1 VPLLDPEERDAI
13 RQALGLDRAA
23 KPYRNHY
30 PAPGDDPVA
39 GRLAGRGLM
48 RRGAA
53 TPAGLVL
60 FQVTEAGARQVG
72 ASLPEAE
79 AGR

>member
-1 VPLLDPEERDAI
+1 MPLLDPDEGDAI

-23 KPYRNHY
+23 RPYRNHY
-30 PAPGDDPVA
+30 PAPGDDPLAV
-39 GRLAGRGLM
+39 RLVGRGLM
-48 RRGAA
+48 RRGAV

-72 ASLPEAE
+72 ARLPEAE
-79 AGR
+79 PGR

>member
-30 PAPGDDPVA
+30 PARGDDPVA
-39 GRLAGRGLM
+39 GRLVDLGLM
-48 RRGAA
+48 QRGAA

-60 FQVTEAGARQVG
+60 YQVTEAGARQVG
-72 ASLPEAE
+72 TKLPEAE
-79 AGR
+79 PGR

>member
-1 VPLLDPEERDAI
+1 M
-13 RQALGLDRAA
+13 Q
-23 KPYRNHY
+23 
-30 PAPGDDPVA
+30 
-39 GRLAGRGLM
+39 
-48 RRGAA
+48 RGAA

-72 ASLPEAE
+72 ARLPEAE